1 MAEIKTLLRASSVSN
16 KDLTFA
22 VGQTFS
28 SDQQRSAKL
37 KKKKKKKKD
46 QEKMQFKMKDEAAN
60 ELITSKQKKSV
71 KRLIY

>member
-1 MAEIKTLLRASSVSN
+1 MSN

-37 KKKKKKKKD
+37 KKKKKEEEGPGENAV
-46 QEKMQFKMKDEAAN
+46 QN
-60 ELITSKQKKSV
+60 E
-71 KRLIY
+71 R

>member
-37 KKKKKKKKD
+37 KKKKKEEEGPGENAV
-46 QEKMQFKMKDEAAN
+46 QN
-60 ELITSKQKKSV
+60 E
-71 KRLIY
+71 R

>member
-28 SDQQRSAKL
+28 SDQQRSVKL
-37 KKKKKKKKD
+37 KKNKIRPGENAV
-46 QEKMQFKMKDEAAN
+46 QNGIWSREWINHQQARFF
-60 ELITSKQKKSV
+60 
-71 KRLIY
+71 